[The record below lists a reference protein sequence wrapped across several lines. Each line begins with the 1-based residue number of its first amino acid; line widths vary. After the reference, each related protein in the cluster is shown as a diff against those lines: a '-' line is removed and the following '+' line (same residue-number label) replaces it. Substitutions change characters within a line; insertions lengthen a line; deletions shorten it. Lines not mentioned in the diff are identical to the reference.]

1 MTAAAK
7 RSPVIAAFDPERFD
21 IGAINDTQIA
31 MTTQATINAVGFIAD
46 VSAVRKRMIAGAG
59 ARQLLETYDIEA
71 PLELLRWRP
80 LGDDGAVAYVHRN
93 RILVIAPSQSDP
105 WDKLFDAPAGRHGD
119 ALVLP
124 HEAADFAL
132 GGQAAQA
139 VISELCAM
147 NVADTADDV
156 WIATRLANCE
166 VTLRRL
172 RRGVV
177 DYRLLCSPAD
187 AAFLFEILIDAIED
201 QGGSIAG
208 FNDYLELL
216 QGGPTA

>member
-7 RSPVIAAFDPERFD
+7 RSPVIAAFDPRRFEL
-21 IGAINDTQIA
+21 GTINDTQIA
-31 MTTQATINAVGFIAD
+31 MTTEATINAVGFIAD
-46 VSAVRKRMIAGAG
+46 VSAVRKWLIAGAG
-59 ARQLLETYDIEA
+59 ARRLLESYDIEA

-80 LGDDGAVAYVHRN
+80 LENDGAVAHVHRN
-93 RILVIAPSQSDP
+93 RFIIIAPSQTDHRSE
-105 WDKLFDAPAGRHGD
+105 LFDAPVGRQGD

-132 GGQAAQA
+132 GGAAA
-139 VISELCAM
+139 TAAIAELCAM
-147 NVADTADDV
+147 DVAATADDV

-177 DYRLLCSPAD
+177 DYRLLCTPAD
-187 AAFLFEILIDAIED
+187 AAFLFAILVDAIEEH
-201 QGGSIAG
+201 GGSTVG
-208 FNDYLELL
+208 FNDYLGLL
-216 QGGPTA
+216 QGGATA